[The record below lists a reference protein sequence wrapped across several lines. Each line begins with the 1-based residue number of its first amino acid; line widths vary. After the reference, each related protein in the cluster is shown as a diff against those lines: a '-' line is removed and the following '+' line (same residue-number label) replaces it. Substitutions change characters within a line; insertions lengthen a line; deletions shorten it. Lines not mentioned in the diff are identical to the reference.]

1 MKVVGKEGGKGVR
14 LLIAF
19 KGVRWG
25 GPGRGERGIL
35 HGVEGGVEDVGGV
48 PVAWHILSVT
58 NLPPK
63 KILNLLLPCMSNSSH
78 FHIIWKTKQQPF
90 LEVKHTRDAQLLYT
104 SPPIET
110 FYL

>member
-1 MKVVGKEGGKGVR
+1 MLKYITLERARPRIFHKAASRRDEGCREGGGKRGQASDRVQGR
-14 LLIAF
+14 PL
-19 KGVRWG
+19 GG

-58 NLPPK
+58 NLPPQ

-78 FHIIWKTKQQPF
+78 FHII
-90 LEVKHTRDAQLLYT
+90 
-104 SPPIET
+104 
-110 FYL
+110 